1 MRWPT
6 NHLHA
11 MDNEMHAHHDNAKD
25 RDIFYSQ
32 TVKAGRRIYY
42 IDVKRDRNGDHY
54 ISLTESK
61 RVGNPADPAHQA
73 FEKHKIFL
81 YHEDM
86 ARFSEALVKA
96 TRYVEEQDGP
106 VYSSDWNG
114 PADNSRAFGQSA
126 SALEEVVKKDADA
139 KADTDD
145 FRFDLEF

>member
-1 MRWPT
+1 
-6 NHLHA
+6 
-11 MDNEMHAHHDNAKD
+11 MDNEMHVHHDSAKD
-25 RDIFYSQ
+25 RDILYSQ

-61 RVGNPADPAHQA
+61 RVGHPADPVHQT

-86 ARFSEALVKA
+86 ARFSEALAKA

-114 PADNSRAFGQSA
+114 PADNSRASGPSD
-126 SALEEVVKKDADA
+126 SEEDGAVDGNADA
-139 KADTDD
+139 GD

>member
-1 MRWPT
+1 
-6 NHLHA
+6 

-25 RDIFYSQ
+25 RDILYSQ

-61 RVGNPADPAHQA
+61 RVGNPAHPARQS

-86 ARFSEALVKA
+86 ARFSEALAKA

-114 PADNSRAFGQSA
+114 PADNSRAFEPSA
-126 SALEEVVKKDADA
+126 SGDGVGEETDAR
-139 KADTDD
+139 ADGDD